1 MGVALAQFLVAMGC
15 EIDDRHSA
23 AGPEDPR
30 GLRDGERRV
39 LREMQHLMKQNRV
52 EARIVEGE
60 LRKIALHQFDSL
72 GR

>member
-1 MGVALAQFLVAMGC
+1 MTQGMFIARILA
-15 EIDDRHSA
+15 I
-23 AGPEDPR
+23 
-30 GLRDGERRV
+30 

-60 LRKIALHQFDSL
+60 LRKIALHQFDPL